1 MFSLEGV
8 EGLVTVIAPE
18 KPAAGNPW
26 IFRCDQPDGNSAVD
40 LGLLARGFHI
50 VVAPIAY
57 NADGPLFDQWS
68 IAYNYLVSKGFAA
81 HPVVAG
87 REGAT
92 GEVYAWAIENPDK
105 IAGIYGENPILRSS
119 LAKIQPLDNLKPL
132 AEAKVPIL
140 HACGSLDPN
149 LKTQTGEAKKRYAGK
164 MTVII
169 DAGRGHYPITPENP
183 KKLVELIE
191 KMIK

>member
-1 MFSLEGV
+1 M

-26 IFRCDQPDGNSAVD
+26 IFRCDQPEGNSAVD

-57 NADGPLFDQWS
+57 NADGPLLGQWN

-87 REGAT
+87 RGGAT

-119 LAKIQPLDNLKPL
+119 LAKTQPLDNLKPL

-183 KKLVELIE
+183 EKLVELIE

>member
-1 MFSLEGV
+1 M
-8 EGLVTVIAPE
+8 
-18 KPAAGNPW
+18 
-26 IFRCDQPDGNSAVD
+26 
-40 LGLLARGFHI
+40 GLLARGFHI

-57 NADGPLFDQWS
+57 NADGPLLGQWN

-87 REGAT
+87 RGGAT

-119 LAKIQPLDNLKPL
+119 LAKTQPLDNLKPL

-140 HACGSLDPN
+140 HVCGSLDPN

-183 KKLVELIE
+183 EKLVELIE